1 MNVFEYA
8 MQMEKDGE
16 NYYRELAKK
25 AANPGLKNIF
35 LLLADN
41 EIEHYDI
48 IKAMKESSDYNFKE
62 TKILGQSKN
71 IFMKIKEQNED
82 LSGINMSRKEVYE
95 KALDLEKQSIDFYD
109 DLKNKEIESDIQKEI
124 ISKIKEEEKQHYFLI
139 ENIIEFI
146 SNPDT
151 WLENAEW
158 NHLSEY

>member
-1 MNVFEYA
+1 MNIFEYA

-16 NYYRELAKK
+16 NYYRELAQK

-41 EIEHYDI
+41 EIEHYDT
-48 IKAMKESSDYNFKE
+48 IKAIKEGSKYNFKE

-71 IFMKIKEQNED
+71 IFIKIKEQNED

-95 KALDLEKQSIDFYD
+95 KALDLEKQSIDFYE
-109 DLKNKEIESDIQKEI
+109 DLKNKEIESDIQKEM